1 MELIRISWKSKV
13 TSAFGHGQWFE
24 KGRYG
29 VEDMICPLN
38 RQYPEIHHI
47 LEYWTRRMN

>member
-1 MELIRISWKSKV
+1 MTLIRITWKSKA
-13 TSAFGHGQWFE
+13 TDACGHGQWFE

-29 VEDMICPLN
+29 VENMVGPLN
-38 RQYPEIHHI
+38 RNYPELDHK